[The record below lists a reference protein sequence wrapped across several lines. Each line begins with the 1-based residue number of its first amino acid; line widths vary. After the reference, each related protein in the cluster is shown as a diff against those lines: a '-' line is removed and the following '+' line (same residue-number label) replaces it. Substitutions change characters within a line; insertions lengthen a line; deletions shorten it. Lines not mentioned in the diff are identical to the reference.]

1 MGAYYAP
8 RPAPPGEET
17 EQPRRQRMKA
27 AAVVADILKQ
37 EGTEFLIGYHGNQ
50 IIEAAAEEDIR
61 TIIVRQE
68 RVGLH
73 MADAVSRVSSGQRIG
88 VFAMQHGPG
97 TENSFGG
104 VAQAFGDSVPIVVLP
119 GGYPRRLLNIT
130 PNFSSFLNYQHV
142 TKWAEQVVL
151 PESVPAAMRRAF
163 TQVKNGRP
171 RPVLVEFPVDVLQA
185 DVPDFDYTPAPR
197 LRTGPDPKAV
207 SELAAALVAA
217 QRPVIYA
224 GQGVHYAQAWKPLRE
239 LAELL
244 EAPVTTSL
252 QGKSAFPENHPL
264 SLGSGGRSIS
274 KQLHHFLSQ
283 ADLIFGIGCSFS
295 ITNYGV
301 AMPKGKKIAHAT
313 LDPTDI
319 NKDVPADLALVGD
332 AALTLEALLL
342 EVRDRLK
349 GKPRGRL
356 GAVTQEIAALKQ
368 EWLAQWMP
376 RLTQKTTP
384 LSPYR
389 VLWDLMHTVDVANTI
404 ITHDAGSPRDQIS
417 PFWEPTAPLT
427 YIGWGKTTQLGYGLG
442 LAMGA
447 KLARP
452 DKLCINVWG
461 DAAIGFTG
469 MDFET
474 AVRER
479 IPILSVLLNNFSMA
493 IELPVM
499 PAATE
504 KSRSPDIRGH
514 HADFARALGGYG
526 ERVTEPEQIVP
537 AIRRGIENTSEGTP
551 ALLEFIT
558 EKAVDVSRFA

>member
-1 MGAYYAP
+1 M
-8 RPAPPGEET
+8 RP
-17 EQPRRQRMKA
+17 MKA
-27 AAVVADILKQ
+27 AAVVADILKR
-37 EGTEFLIGYHGNQ
+37 EGVQFLIGYPVNPV
-50 IIEAAAEEDIR
+50 IEAAAEADIR

-73 MADAVSRVSSGQRIG
+73 MADAVSRISSGERIG

-119 GGYPRRLLNIT
+119 AAYSRRIMNVP
-130 PNFSSFLNYQHV
+130 PNFNSFLNYQHV

-151 PESVPAAMRRAF
+151 PAVVPDAMRRAF
-163 TQVKNGRP
+163 TQVRNGRP
-171 RPVLVEFPVDVLQA
+171 GPVMVELPSDLLQEE
-185 DVPDFDYTPAPR
+185 VPDGWTYTPGPR
-197 LRTGPDPKAV
+197 LRSGPDPRAV

-217 QRPVIYA
+217 ERPVIYA
-224 GQGVHYAQAWKPLRE
+224 GQGVHYARAWKPLRA

-252 QGKSAFPENHPL
+252 QGKSAFPENHAL

-274 KQLHHFLSQ
+274 KALHHFLTN

-295 ITNYGV
+295 TTNYGV
-301 AMPKGKKIAHAT
+301 AMPKGKRIAHAT
-313 LDPTDI
+313 LDPLDI
-319 NKDVPADLALVGD
+319 NKDVPSHLALIGD
-332 AALTLEALLL
+332 AGLTLEALLA
-342 EVRDRLK
+342 EVGDRLK

-356 GAVTQEIAALKQ
+356 AAVSQEIKKLKD

-376 RLTQKTTP
+376 RLTAKSTP

-389 VLWDLMHTVDVANTI
+389 VIWDLMHTVDVANTI
-404 ITHDAGSPRDQIS
+404 ITHDAGSPRDQLS
-417 PFWEPTAPLT
+417 PFWEPVEPLT

-447 KLARP
+447 KLAAP
-452 DKLCINVWG
+452 EKLCINVWG

-479 IPILSVLLNNFSMA
+479 LPILSVLLNNFSMA
-493 IELPVM
+493 IELKIM
-499 PAATE
+499 KTATE
-504 KSRSPDIRGH
+504 KYRSTDISGH
-514 HADFARALGGYG
+514 YADFAKALGGWG
-526 ERVTEPEQIVP
+526 ERVTEPDEIVP
-537 AIRRGIENTSEGTP
+537 AIKRAVARTREGTP

-558 EKAVDVSRFA
+558 EKAVDFSMFA